1 MDDLSGLQTLLVVA
15 AVSAVAP
22 ICAILLPGQRIPQL
36 ILLMVGGVLIGPE
49 VLGLTID
56 VEVELIA
63 NVGLGMV
70 FLLAGLEIDPA
81 MILERTGRL
90 ALIAW
95 TTSLVVAAAVS
106 GALTALGYVDAF
118 TAVALA
124 LTTTALGTVLSI
136 LREKGMLGGA
146 LGRHFLASGAVGELF
161 PIIAIAIF
169 LSVHS
174 RFSAL
179 ISLAAIALVALLLA
193 ASAHLVRGRRLAH
206 IALQGADATSQTT
219 LRLTI
224 VLLLGL
230 LVLAAEFG
238 LDVVMGAFLAG
249 VVLRRWTPGDLH
261 ALETK
266 LDAIGYGF
274 FIPIFFVTA
283 GMAIDL
289 QSIRESPERL
299 VFFFF
304 LLLAVRGLPILVVY
318 RKALPPRERMQLML
332 LSATTLPLVVAL
344 TQIGVSSGTMRTDN
358 AAALV
363 GAGVLSVLFFPLIAH
378 ALDRRTADP
387 DESSAPSSPASGES
401 A

>member
-1 MDDLSGLQTLLVVA
+1 MDVLTGLQTLLVIA
-15 AVSAVAP
+15 AISAVAP
-22 ICAILLPGQRIPQL
+22 IIAIVLPGQRIPQL
-36 ILLMVGGVLIGPE
+36 ILLIVGGVLIGPE

-56 VEVELIA
+56 LEVELIA

-81 MILERTGRL
+81 MIRDRTGRL

-95 TTSLVVAAAVS
+95 TTSLVVAVAVS
-106 GALTALGYVDAF
+106 GVLTALDYVDAF

-124 LTTTALGTVLSI
+124 LTTTALGTVLPI
-136 LREKGMLGGA
+136 LREKGMLGGEFA
-146 LGRHFLASGAVGELF
+146 RYFLATGAAGELF
-161 PIIAIAIF
+161 PVIAIAIF
-169 LSVHS
+169 LSVNS

-179 ISLAAIALVALLLA
+179 ISLAAIALVAVLLA
-193 ASAHLVRGRRLAH
+193 ASARLVRGRRLAS
-206 IALQGADATSQTT
+206 IVFSGADATSQTT

-249 VVLRRWTPGDLH
+249 VVLRRWTPGDFH
-261 ALETK
+261 ALEAK

-274 FIPIFFVTA
+274 FIPVFFVTA
-283 GMAIDL
+283 GMGIDL
-289 QSIRESPERL
+289 QSIREAPARL
-299 VFFFF
+299 VVF
-304 LLLAVRGLPILVVY
+304 LVLMLAVRGLPILVVY
-318 RKALPPRERMQLML
+318 RTALRPRERVQLML
-332 LSATTLPLVVAL
+332 LSATTLPILVAL
-344 TQIGVSSGTMRTDN
+344 THISVSSGAMRPDN

-363 GAGVLSVLFFPLIAH
+363 GAGVLSVLIFPLLAIALH
-378 ALDRRTADP
+378 RPTAEP
-387 DESSAPSSPASGES
+387 DDSSTPASPQS